1 MKDKDRY
8 FDIKGLSEYSSLSV
22 RTLRDYI
29 ANDANPLPS
38 YCIKRKILVKQSEFD
53 DWINKYRKNTNKVS
67 QIAEEILNDI
77 DITYNM

>member
-29 ANDANPLPS
+29 SDDINPLPS
-38 YCIKRKILVKQSEFD
+38 YCIRKKILVKQSEFD
-53 DWINKYRKNTNKVS
+53 DWLKKYRTNTEKIS
-67 QIAEEILNDI
+67 QIADEILNDF
-77 DITYNM
+77 DTTYNM